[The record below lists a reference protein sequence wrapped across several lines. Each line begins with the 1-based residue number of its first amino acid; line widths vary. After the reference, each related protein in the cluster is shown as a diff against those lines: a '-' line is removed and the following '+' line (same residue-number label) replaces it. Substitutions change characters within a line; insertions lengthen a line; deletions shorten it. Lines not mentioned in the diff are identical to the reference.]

1 MFDGLYRD
9 VVKKFPEVEI
19 LALDSGYKTP
29 WIMKQIFYSNSFF
42 PRHASLPGSVPV
54 VFYRCVCVILFI
66 ANRYLPLLFLG
77 SSLTVQ
83 QVFPVRNSFFTFC
96 NTSIVILQERVEFKS
111 SFS

>member
-77 SSLTVQ
+77 SSLMYS
-83 QVFPVRNSFFTFC
+83 RFFLFATLFYF
-96 NTSIVILQERVEFKS
+96 L
-111 SFS
+111 